1 MGLHICTN
9 SPWIGEGL
17 APRAWP
23 RHRVTLGHCQLEGW
37 GSPFLVVC
45 RSKREPLAS
54 APIGYHVSR
63 PYVKGG
69 AVRGAGGAVAG
80 RTPPR
85 LAAGLAGERRQAA
98 LAVRC
103 LGAAGIAGGASGMW
117 GQVVLLLLVV
127 CIFGSALLAAVIL
140 RGEWGGLPEG
150 WLLPSGC
157 TRHPCPCSPSALR
170 RQLSDVGTKLNTRHR
185 RSTSICSQPCQT
197 STFPPPSPY
206 VLAINPRLWWR
217 ERDLRVML
225 RTGVGPLG
233 AALL

>member
-1 MGLHICTN
+1 MGLHVCTN

-23 RHRVTLGHCQLEGW
+23 RHRVTLGHGQLEGW

-45 RSKREPLAS
+45 RSEREPLAS

-69 AVRGAGGAVAG
+69 AVWGADGAMAG
-80 RTPPR
+80 CPPTR

-98 LAVRC
+98 SAVRG
-103 LGAAGIAGGASGMW
+103 LGAAGIADGASGVW
-117 GQVVLLLLVV
+117 GQVVLLLIVVV

-157 TRHPCPCSPSALR
+157 TRHPCPCPPSALH
-170 RQLSDVGTKLNTRHR
+170 RQLFDVRTKTQH
-185 RSTSICSQPCQT
+185 QAPMFHQYM
-197 STFPPPSPY
+197 FPALPDQYLPFSFPLRPSH
-206 VLAINPRLWWR
+206 
-217 ERDLRVML
+217 
-225 RTGVGPLG
+225 
-233 AALL
+233 